1 MKFIKKHKFTTF
13 IIVVFV
19 VGVIIL
25 HYLFNLFFINS
36 GKPEY
41 GNRLD
46 GIETVQILDKD
57 LTNIKDALKKKSDV
71 KKVEINISGRTLDVV
86 ITVDD
91 KMSIK
96 DAKNIGK
103 ESYSSL
109 TDKQIEYYSVQ
120 VFVKKNS
127 KEKNDF
133 PIIGYKQKGTK
144 NLVWTKDRKVT
155 KTDEAK

>member
-13 IIVVFV
+13 IILIFIIGV
-19 VGVIIL
+19 VII

-46 GIETVQILDKD
+46 GIEAVELVEKD
-57 LTNIKDALKKKSDV
+57 LSTVKDSIKKNSTVKNVNINV
-71 KKVEINISGRTLDVV
+71 SGRTLDIV

-91 KMSIK
+91 KLSLK
-96 DAKNIGK
+96 DAKKIGQ
-103 ESYSSL
+103 ESYASL
-109 TDKQIEYYSVQ
+109 SDKQVEYYSVQ
-120 VFVKKNS
+120 VFIKKDAEQQN
-127 KEKNDF
+127 NF

-144 NLVWTKDRKVT
+144 TLVWTKDREVT
-155 KTDEAK
+155 KTNENK

>member
-71 KKVEINISGRTLDVV
+71 KKVGINISGRTLDVV

-103 ESYSSL
+103 ESYSYL

-120 VFVKKNS
+120 VFVKKDS